1 MLPTGGGWAR
11 LIRTILMKRVL
22 FILLLSTL
30 TVWPAD
36 PRGSSTL
43 LRLSAAQ
50 LDEFDST
57 RWVTLT
63 KDQQELLH
71 QRAGVSPTRVQIDYD
86 SPDGERAEL
95 AYNIALKTSNDQIKV
110 LHSFLLSDEDAKKK
124 RQENRRMVEASGP
137 GTTKEIPEFAIDSEG
152 KLWRWISRSDFES
165 YIARDPKKI
174 EIIYL
179 RTPSSQPSK
188 NTVASDDTLRQVT
201 NYSKRKGVPTYVVSK
216 H

>member
-1 MLPTGGGWAR
+1 
-11 LIRTILMKRVL
+11 MKRVL
-22 FILLLSTL
+22 FFLLLSTL
-30 TVWPAD
+30 PVWAVD
-36 PRGSSTL
+36 PGGTSTL

-63 KDQQELLH
+63 TDQQELLH
-71 QRAGVSPTRVQIDYD
+71 HRAGVSPTRVQIDYD

-95 AYNIALKTSNDQIKV
+95 ACNIALKTSTDQIKV
-110 LHSFLLSDEDAKKK
+110 LHRFLLSDEAAKKK
-124 RQENRRMVEASGP
+124 RQDNRRMIEASGP

-152 KLWRWISRSDFES
+152 KLWRWISRGDLES

-174 EIIYL
+174 QIIYL

-201 NYSKRKGVPTYVVSK
+201 NYSKRQGVPTYVISK